1 MKIGFIGG
9 GQMAQAMIDGL
20 LTNDSKQIINIHGGS
35 SRTKNYAQVRGL
47 NYVTSNELVAKES
60 DVIILACLPQHL
72 SVVADEI
79 KQALSNKTI
88 ISVLGGV
95 SLASLAAHLGN
106 QVAISRVLPNT
117 PVNVNAGTIAYA
129 HNQYL
134 LNQEN
139 AQETVEKFLAQLGSI
154 YQVSEDQFSIFSA
167 LAGSSPA
174 FIDLFID
181 AMAQA
186 GVKYGLPKDQAI
198 KIVTQ
203 TMLGTALQVQNSN
216 QTPRELAAA
225 VASPGGSTIA
235 GFLAMEEYGLPTAI
249 VKGIDATIAKDQAV
263 D

>member
-9 GQMAQAMIDGL
+9 GQMAQAMISGIL
-20 LTNDSKQIINIHGGS
+20 NTNSEQVINIHGGS
-35 SRTKNYAQVRGL
+35 IRTEKYAHAHGL
-47 NYVTSNELVAKES
+47 NYVESNKQVALES
-60 DVIILACLPQHL
+60 DVVILACLPQHL
-72 SVVADEI
+72 TAVAAEI
-79 KQALSNKTI
+79 KSVLTTQVI

-95 SLASLAAHLGN
+95 TLATLSTALGDN
-106 QVAISRVLPNT
+106 VAISRVLPNT
-117 PVNVNAGTIAYA
+117 PVNVNAGTIAYI
-129 HNQYL
+129 HNEPL
-134 LNQEN
+134 LAQSESANQVDTLL
-139 AQETVEKFLAQLGSI
+139 QQLGSS
-154 YQVSEDQFSIFSA
+154 YLVSEDQFSIFSA

-198 KIVTQ
+198 AIVTQ
-203 TMLGTALQVQNSN
+203 TMLGTALQVQASN

-235 GFLAMEEYGLPTAI
+235 GFLAMEEYGLPTAV